1 MIGDDVGFNS
11 SWRRPTVTSMRA
23 PRCLSLWH
31 QIYHSFFCKHEDFL
45 TCRLSHL
52 VEFDDI
58 FFLFVDEKGV
68 LRIDLIC
75 QSKQITRDWQWET
88 LRSSLSPTYRGYQRA
103 TGHVFI
109 TTIICLVSSSSAIV
123 CSALFFFFFLLHE
136 LLTVPQTAFL

>member
-1 MIGDDVGFNS
+1 M
-11 SWRRPTVTSMRA
+11 
-23 PRCLSLWH
+23 
-31 QIYHSFFCKHEDFL
+31 
-45 TCRLSHL
+45 
-52 VEFDDI
+52 
-58 FFLFVDEKGV
+58 DEKGV

-123 CSALFFFFFLLHE
+123 CSALFFFFFYMNSSPCHKPLFCNLPYSPFLQPHN
-136 LLTVPQTAFL
+136 TTAIPPPHSATGGNVLEYQSPNGFWLYANFSLVLCWGLFVLDFIDRV